1 MASDVGSPYPTSL
14 TILFFLLIM
23 SHTTTAIKEHRFL
36 LGTSRDGEYIKK
48 NGMEYFAN
56 RRHDM
61 GNAKTVSKANIIHI
75 PPPSSRRRGRFRAH
89 RSPLPW
95 QEGVFNDS
103 AHEVPSG
110 PNPISNR

>member
-1 MASDVGSPYPTSL
+1 MAGDVGSRYLTSL

-23 SHTTTAIKEHRFL
+23 SHATMAIREHRSL

-48 NGMEYFAN
+48 NDMEFFPA
-56 RRHDM
+56 RRHEM
-61 GNAKTVSKANIIHI
+61 GNAKTVSEAKVVRI
-75 PPPSSRRRGRFRAH
+75 PPQSSRRRGRFRAH

-95 QEGVFNDS
+95 QEGIFNAG

>member
-23 SHTTTAIKEHRFL
+23 SHTTMATKEHRFL
-36 LGTSRDGEYIKK
+36 LGTSRDGEIKK
-48 NGMEYFAN
+48 NDMEYFAN

-95 QEGVFNDS
+95 QEGVENDS